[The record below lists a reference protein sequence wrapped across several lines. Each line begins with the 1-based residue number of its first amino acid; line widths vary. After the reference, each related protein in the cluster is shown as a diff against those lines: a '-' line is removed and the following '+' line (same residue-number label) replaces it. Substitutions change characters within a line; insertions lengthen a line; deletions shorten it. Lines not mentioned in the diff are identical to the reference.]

1 MPIKFTESSI
11 IFTSGTSTFTLSED
25 TDGMLFTG
33 KISSATGFVNTFQG
47 TTSGY
52 TSGGN
57 PPIGTG
63 GNTIDKFPF
72 STNTNATD
80 VGDLTVLGYY
90 LGGQSSTESGYTSG
104 GSPAR
109 LNVIDKFPFAAT
121 GNATDVGDLT
131 TNRSYVATQSSSVS
145 GYTSGGVPTPP
156 SSNVID
162 KFPFASNANA
172 TDVGDLTVARY
183 GQIGQSSAEFGYA
196 SGGDETTVGGS
207 AVGLNRIDKFPFA
220 ANANAT
226 DVGDLSNDRRSGA
239 GQSSTTHGYTS
250 GGFFPPSPSSNYTN
264 VIDKFPFSTDANA
277 TDVGDISDRRMGG
290 AGQSSFSSGYT
301 SGGFGPFYNNVIDRF
316 PFASDSNASDV
327 GDLSQNRY
335 ANAGQQI

>member
-1 MPIKFTESSI
+1 MPIKVTETSI
-11 IFTSGTSTFTLSED
+11 IFTSGTSTFTLSEE
-25 TDGMLFTG
+25 TSGMLFTG
-33 KISSATGFVNTFQG
+33 DISAGSFINAFQG

-57 PPIGTG
+57 PPIGSG

-72 STNTNATD
+72 ATNANATD
-80 VGDLTVLGYY
+80 VGDLTVLGFY
-90 LGGQSSTESGYTSG
+90 LTGQSSTESGYTSG

-109 LNVIDKFPFAAT
+109 LNVIDKFPFAAN

-131 TNRSYVATQSSSVS
+131 TNRSYVSGQSSSVS
-145 GYTSGGVPTPP
+145 GYTSGGTAGAGAL
-156 SSNVID
+156 NVID

-183 GQIGQSSAEFGYA
+183 ATAGQSSSVSGYA
-196 SGGDETTVGGS
+196 SGEATSGPLGTS
-207 AVGLNRIDKFPFA
+207 ASNTIDKFPFST
-220 ANANAT
+220 NANAT
-226 DVGDLSNDRRSGA
+226 DVGDLSNDRGFGA
-239 GQSSTTHGYTS
+239 GQSSTESGYTS
-250 GGFFPPSPSSNYTN
+250 GGFFPPSPSSNYGNT
-264 VIDKFPFSTDANA
+264 IDKFPFATDSNA
-277 TDVGDISDRRMGG
+277 TDVGDISDRRANS

-316 PFASDSNASDV
+316 PFATNSSATDV